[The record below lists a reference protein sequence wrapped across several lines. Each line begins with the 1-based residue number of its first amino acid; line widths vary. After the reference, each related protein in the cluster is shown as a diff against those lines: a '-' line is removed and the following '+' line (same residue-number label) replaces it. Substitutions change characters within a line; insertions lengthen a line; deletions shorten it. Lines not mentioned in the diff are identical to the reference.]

1 MSSYLQQIL
10 HEMALKIKELEKQN
24 NMLAEECKA
33 LMDQLNELL

>member
-10 HEMALKIKELEKQN
+10 HEMSLKIKELEKQN
-24 NMLAEECKA
+24 TMLEQECKA